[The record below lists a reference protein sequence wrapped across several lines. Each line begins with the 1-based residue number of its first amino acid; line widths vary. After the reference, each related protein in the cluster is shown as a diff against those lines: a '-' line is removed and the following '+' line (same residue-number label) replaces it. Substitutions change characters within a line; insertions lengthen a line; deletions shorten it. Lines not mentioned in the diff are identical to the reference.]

1 MKGHG
6 VSASRARQRYKPVTS
21 TAGSGGAGEALPGSG
36 SPYSDPEQ
44 PHPPLCRLL
53 APDDTGAGRHPRR
66 VGSGCRLSLPPSPP
80 LLPGVNQP
88 EGTEP
93 LLPLQAGA
101 FLPAAAQTAHLAPGP
116 AGMEER
122 GAGGSQGGLGSSPRQ
137 RSDRGTPAGPPAPPP
152 SPARRRPA
160 AAPRP
165 APGAP
170 VTPSPAPSSR
180 APRHAP
186 AALRQAQPKSGTRHP
201 GNPSSRR
208 DQARPRNSSSSRAVS
223 GAGRD
228 ARAFPAGPRAA
239 GPALPGVQPACP
251 NAAVE
256 KKRGRGRA
264 PAAASCLRPP
274 VPRTGRLPLSLPP
287 FSPAPPSAPRAR
299 GGHLPAVVAQSG
311 ALGPLAAGGGSG
323 LRPAA
328 AVPE

>member
-1 MKGHG
+1 
-6 VSASRARQRYKPVTS
+6 
-21 TAGSGGAGEALPGSG
+21 
-36 SPYSDPEQ
+36 
-44 PHPPLCRLL
+44 
-53 APDDTGAGRHPRR
+53 
-66 VGSGCRLSLPPSPP
+66 
-80 LLPGVNQP
+80 
-88 EGTEP
+88 
-93 LLPLQAGA
+93 
-101 FLPAAAQTAHLAPGP
+101 
-116 AGMEER
+116 MEER
-122 GAGGSQGGLGSSPRQ
+122 GAGGSQGGLSSPPGQ
-137 RSDRGTPAGPPAPPP
+137 RSDRGTPAGP
-152 SPARRRPA
+152 
-160 AAPRP
+160 P

-186 AALRQAQPKSGTRHP
+186 AALRQAQPESGTRRP
-201 GNPSSRR
+201 GKPSSRR
-208 DQARPRNSSSSRAVS
+208 EQARPRNSSSSRAVS

-251 NAAVE
+251 IAAVGR
-256 KKRGRGRA
+256 KRGRGRA
-264 PAAASCLRPP
+264 PAAASRLRPP
-274 VPRTGRLPLSLPP
+274 VPRAGRLPLSLSP